1 MPIVVTEKA
10 AAEFT
15 ALLSKEGKPGASL
28 RVWVAGIGCS
38 GFRYGMGFDESAP
51 EEGDQVFE
59 SNGVKVIIDS
69 QSMGFMEGA
78 KVDFIED
85 PENGGFTVE
94 NPNHPPQMD
103 CDCGSGG
110 CGHEHEEE
118 TEA

>member
-1 MPIVVTEKA
+1 MSIVVTEKA
-10 AAEFT
+10 AAEFN
-15 ALLSKEGKPGASL
+15 ALIGREGKPGALL

-38 GFRYGMGFDESAP
+38 GFRYGMGFDENPP

-59 SNGVKVIIDS
+59 SNGIKVIIDS

-85 PENGGFTVE
+85 PESGGFTVD
-94 NPNHPPQMD
+94 NPNSPPETD

-110 CGHEHEEE
+110 CGHEHGHEES
-118 TEA
+118 

>member
-15 ALLSKEGKPGASL
+15 ALLGREGKPGASL

-38 GFRYGMGFDESAP
+38 GFRYGMGFEENSP
-51 EEGDQVFE
+51 EDGDQVFE
-59 SNGVKVIIDS
+59 SNGIKLVVDS
-69 QSMGFMEGA
+69 QSLGFMEGA

-85 PENGGFTVE
+85 PENGGFTVD

-103 CDCGSGG
+103 CDCGSGS
-110 CGHEHEEE
+110 CGHEDSG
-118 TEA
+118 EA